1 MDMWTFIV
9 VVVALGIC
17 GDIVKKYIDKREVRN
32 DNDTDDLIAEIE
44 ALTERVQILEEIVTD
59 DRHRLKQDIAELERA

>member
-1 MDMWTFIV
+1 MDLWTFIIA
-9 VVVALGIC
+9 VVALGIC
-17 GDIVKKYIDKREVRN
+17 GDIIKRYIDKREVRN
-32 DNDTDDLIAEIE
+32 DSETDDLLRELE